1 MYRYLIPKKQLAVL
15 AAALCLS
22 ATATGTNIVFA
33 DGNVK
38 VLCVQNWDSDGDG
51 ELSTEEAAGVTTLGT
66 VFRENKAIASFEELS
81 YFTGLTAINE
91 YAFYKSSI
99 QKVVFPPSVT
109 EIGEYAFSESSISGE
124 LCIPGTVKAIRNY
137 AFENCKMLTDVILEE
152 GVERFGFQSFT
163 GPIST
168 LSLPSTLTFIS
179 SMAINPYEN
188 AYPGSGVFVPEGD
201 LWVYAHAN
209 TPADINEYA
218 FYYVFREAHL
228 VVPLGSVDAYKSHSS
243 WKLFGEY
250 FEFGDV
256 NEDGVVNDL
265 DLSAIEDFISS
276 GESEFN
282 PLLSDVNYDGV
293 TDEQDVAFLK
303 NYIESTTSVSSISL
317 TPADTHI
324 YTIDGRRLP
333 DNISVSSLP
342 RGIYIS
348 NGRKFIVK

>member
-1 MYRYLIPKKQLAVL
+1 MYRYLIPRKQLAVL

-22 ATATGTNIVFA
+22 ATAAGTNIVFA

-38 VLCVQNWDSDGDG
+38 ALCVQNWDSDGDG

-91 YAFYKSSI
+91 YAFFKSSI

-124 LCIPGTVKAIRNY
+124 LRIPGTVKAIRNY
-137 AFENCKMLTDVILEE
+137 AFDKCKLLTSVVLEE
-152 GVERFGFQSFT
+152 GVERFGYLSFT
-163 GPIST
+163 GPISS
-168 LSLPSTLTFIS
+168 LSLPSTLAFIS
-179 SMAINPYEN
+179 SMAVDPYEN
-188 AYPGSGVFVPEGD
+188 AYPEMGLFVPEGD
-201 LWVYAHAN
+201 ICVYVHST
-209 TPADINEYA
+209 TPPAINYYA
-218 FYYVFREAHL
+218 FYYVFGGGHL
-228 VVPLGSVDAYKSHSS
+228 IVPTGAVKAYKASDAWSQ
-243 WKLFGEY
+243 FGEY
-250 FEFGDV
+250 IEFGDV
-256 NEDGVVNDL
+256 NEDGVVNDW

-276 GESEFN
+276 GELVFN

-303 NYIESTTSVSSISL
+303 DYIESTTSVSSISL
-317 TPADTHI
+317 TPADTNI

-333 DNISVSSLP
+333 DNITISSLP
-342 RGIYIS
+342 HGVYIS